1 MPGVERLEIHDGTSG
16 LEQEHLARYEYARQF
31 VSGLDILDVACGT
44 GYGSQM
50 LAEAG
55 AQSVLGIDISRET
68 VDFARAHYAS
78 KKTRFELGDAQ
89 NLYEV
94 RNQTVDVVVSFETV
108 EHVPNADAFL
118 AEVSRV
124 LKPGGTFIVSTPDF
138 RQGSFKQR
146 LTGKLRNEFHV
157 REYTGNEFLKVLRNS
172 FEVLE
177 ICGQRL
183 TRRVWLSP
191 PIEVLAKAVARLFG
205 QAGARFI
212 RRRYYPEG
220 FAVQPAARNCVPYF
234 WVVRC
239 RKPI

>member
-16 LEQEHLARYEYARQF
+16 LELEHLARYEYARQF
-31 VSGLDILDVACGT
+31 VGGLDVLDVACGT
-44 GYGSQM
+44 GYGSKM
-50 LAEAG
+50 LADAG
-55 AQSVLGIDISRET
+55 AKSVLGVDISREA
-68 VDFARAHYAS
+68 VDFARSHYAWE
-78 KKTRFELGDAQ
+78 KMRFEFGDAQ

-94 RNQTVDVVVSFETV
+94 PREKFDAVVSFETV
-108 EHVPNADAFL
+108 EHVPSADAFL
-118 AEVSRV
+118 AEVKRV

-157 REYTGNEFLKVLRNS
+157 REYKGDEFLKVLRKS

-183 TRRVWLSP
+183 TRRMWLSLP
-191 PIEVLAKAVARLFG
+191 VEVLAKFIAHWFG
-205 QAGARFI
+205 QVGARII
-212 RRRYYPEG
+212 RRRYYPPG
-220 FAVQPAARNCVPYF
+220 FAVQPVPRNYVPYF